1 MIYLHGASFKMKA
14 YPFYKIITQTPI
26 SLIKKNMNIF
36 NPDIYYLSQSFI

>member
-14 YPFYKIITQTPI
+14 YPFYKIITQTLI